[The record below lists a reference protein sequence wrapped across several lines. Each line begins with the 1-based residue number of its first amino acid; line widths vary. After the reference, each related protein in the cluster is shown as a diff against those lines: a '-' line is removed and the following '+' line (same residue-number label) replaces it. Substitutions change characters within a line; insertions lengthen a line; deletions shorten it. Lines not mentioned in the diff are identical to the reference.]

1 MYFYIDES
9 GNTGLNLFD
18 KSQPHLYYGVLSSP
32 LNIDNVGLKEIKN
45 IRNKFSVSRLH
56 AHELGVGK
64 LSEIHKEL
72 ISFIK
77 GYDLKFD
84 LYRLNKS
91 DYIII
96 SFFDQIFDQGIN
108 PAVPYSA
115 YWTPL
120 RYPLLFHVANLF
132 HVDNL
137 FDVDLL
143 HKAWSARIEKDQ
155 NKSNDL
161 LLDVCNVLLSR
172 VEYLHDK
179 RAKEIISHAI
189 IWVVNNVD
197 DISYNGPKDKKSRL
211 LISPN
216 LISFQSVLFGIIHRS
231 KLHKSNVDKI
241 IVDQQSQFNNT
252 QKWLTQLYQRTDDI
266 LRIGP
271 GLPEIDLSGMFQTS
285 IECVSGMDS
294 VGLEI
299 TDLFLW
305 LCKRYI
311 ENKILSN
318 ELRSVTNILLNNAL
332 TDEISLTSLST
343 RWEKWFNE
351 LPELSEYSESHL
363 EKIKIMQI
371 EESRKIKE
379 LVSDYT

>member
-18 KSQPHLYYGVLSSP
+18 KSQQYLYYGVLSSP
-32 LNIDNVGLKEIKN
+32 LNIDDVGLKEIKN
-45 IRNKFSVSRLH
+45 IRNKFSVNRLH

-64 LSEIHKEL
+64 LSEIHKKL

-77 GYDLKFD
+77 RYDLKFD

-120 RYPLLFHVANLF
+120 RYPLLFYVAR
-132 HVDNL
+132 L
-137 FDVDLL
+137 FDETLL

-155 NKSNDL
+155 NKSNSL
-161 LLDVCNVLLSR
+161 LLDVCNTLLSR
-172 VEYLHDK
+172 VECLPDK
-179 RAKEIISHAI
+179 RTKEIISDAI
-189 IWVVNNVD
+189 IWVINNVD
-197 DISYNGPKDKKSRL
+197 DIYYNKPKNKKSRL

-216 LISFQSVLFGIIHRS
+216 LINFQSVLFGIIRRS
-231 KLHKSNVDKI
+231 ELDKSNVDKI

-252 QKWLTQLYQRTDDI
+252 QKWLTQLYQKTDDI
-266 LRIGP
+266 LCIGP
-271 GLPEIDLSGMFQTS
+271 GLPEIDLRGMFKTS

-305 LCKRYI
+305 LFKRYI
-311 ENKILSN
+311 EKKSLSKELISVIDILSAD
-318 ELRSVTNILLNNAL
+318 RL
-332 TDEISLTSLST
+332 TDEISLTALSE
-343 RWEKWFNE
+343 RWTKWFNE
-351 LPELSEYSESHL
+351 LPELSEYSASHL
-363 EKIKIMQI
+363 EKIKMMQI
-371 EESRKIKE
+371 EEKRKIKE
-379 LVSDYT
+379 LMSAYR

>member
-18 KSQPHLYYGVLSSP
+18 KSQPYLYYGVLSSP
-32 LNIDNVGLKEIKN
+32 LNIDDVGLKEIKD
-45 IRNKFSVSRLH
+45 IRNKFSVNRLH
-56 AHELGVGK
+56 GHELGVVK
-64 LSEIHKEL
+64 LSEIYKEL
-72 ISFIK
+72 ISFIER
-77 GYDLKFD
+77 YDLKFD

-132 HVDNL
+132 DA
-137 FDVDLL
+137 DLL
-143 HKAWSARIEKDQ
+143 YKAWSARIEKDQ
-155 NKSNDL
+155 NKSNNL
-161 LLDVCNVLLSR
+161 LLDVCKILLSR

-189 IWVVNNVD
+189 TWVVNNVD
-197 DISYNGPKDKKSRL
+197 DIYYNGPKDKKSRL

-231 KLHKSNVDKI
+231 ELHKSNVDKI

-252 QKWLTQLYQRTDDI
+252 QKWLAQFYQRTDDI

-271 GLPEIDLSGMFQTS
+271 GLPEIDLRGMFQTS

-305 LCKRYI
+305 LFKRYI
-311 ENKILSN
+311 ENKSLSN
-318 ELRSVTNILLNNAL
+318 DLRSVINILLNDAL

-343 RWEKWFNE
+343 RWGKWFNE